1 MSTSDEHRPEADDW
15 TSYDGWREAVVV
27 ARRERR
33 LRGESYLARHRRAP
47 HDDANAP
54 DDTQRSA

>member
-1 MSTSDEHRPEADDW
+1 MTTSDEHKPEADDW

-33 LRGESYLARHRRAP
+33 QRGE
-47 HDDANAP
+47 
-54 DDTQRSA
+54 